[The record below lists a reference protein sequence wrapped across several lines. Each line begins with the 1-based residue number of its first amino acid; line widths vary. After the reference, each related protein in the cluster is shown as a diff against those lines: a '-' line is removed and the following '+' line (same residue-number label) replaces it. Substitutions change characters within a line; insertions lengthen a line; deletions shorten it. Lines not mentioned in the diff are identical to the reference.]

1 MKESMR
7 NRIDALNMN
16 FKVSSGSGMLMHL
29 YSNTG

>member
-7 NRIDALNMN
+7 DRVDALNMN
-16 FKVSSGSGMLMHL
+16 FRVSGGSGMLMHL